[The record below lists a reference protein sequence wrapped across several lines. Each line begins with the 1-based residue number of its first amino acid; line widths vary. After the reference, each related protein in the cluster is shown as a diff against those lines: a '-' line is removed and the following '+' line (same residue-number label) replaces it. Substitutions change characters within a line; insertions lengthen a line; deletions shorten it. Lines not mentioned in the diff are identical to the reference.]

1 MNGKII
7 PLLVLLALANGTAYA
22 DSATRTSAF
31 EYDPA
36 TGLLTKEIIEPDN
49 SALCL
54 VTTYTYDAYGNK
66 ASATNR
72 NCNGSSGEAAA
83 PQFDPVFTSRTSS
96 TSFAATT
103 ANPVAGQF
111 PTTSTNA
118 LGQSETK
125 EFDPRFG
132 TVTKLTGP
140 NGLVTAWTYDGFGRK
155 ATETRADGTTTAWTY
170 NFCGIC
176 APNTGHNVEA
186 TSPGA
191 PTSAVVFDS
200 LNREIRS
207 RVTGFDGV
215 NIRKDTE
222 YDALGRVSRVSLP
235 YYAIGGTPVWTT
247 FTYDDL
253 GRVKTQ
259 TAPDGAVT
267 TTVYNGLTVSVTNAL
282 NQTETRLK
290 NSQGQ
295 LIRVTRGQ

>member
-1 MNGKII
+1 MKGKCIS
-7 PLLVLLALANGTAYA
+7 LLVFLVLAYGNAFA

-49 SALCL
+49 PQLCL
-54 VTTYTYDAYGNK
+54 ATAYQYDNYGNK
-66 ASATNR
+66 ISATTS
-72 NCNGSSGEAAA
+72 NCAGATGDA
-83 PQFDPVFTSRTSS
+83 VFASRTSS
-96 TSFAATT
+96 TSFAATA

-140 NGLVTAWTYDGFGRK
+140 NGLVTTWTYDGFGRK
-155 ATETRADGTTTAWTY
+155 ATETRADGTATAWTY

-176 APNTGHNVEA
+176 LPINTGHNVES

-191 PTSAVVFDS
+191 PTSAVVYDS

-207 RVTGFDGV
+207 RVIGFDGV
-215 NIRKDTE
+215 TIRKDTE
-222 YDALGRVSRVSLP
+222 YDARGRVYRVSLP
-235 YYAIGGTPVWTT
+235 YYSNVTPVWTT
-247 FTYDDL
+247 FTYDIL
-253 GRVKTQ
+253 GRVLTQ
-259 TAPDGAVT
+259 TTPDGAVT